1 MQNRHIEVKYEIRF
15 HFEMKQRSKC
25 AWSPTYIQ
33 RSVNNGL
40 VYSIKYVIVLTA
52 MNTKQTACI

>member
-25 AWSPTYIQ
+25 AWSPTYILQ
-33 RSVNNGL
+33 SVNNGL
-40 VYSIKYVIVLTA
+40 VYSVIVLTA
-52 MNTKQTACI
+52 MNTKQTAYI